1 MTIRK
6 TILAL
11 LLGISMAWIP
21 VTGHTKSAESMDPGK
36 QVSRETEDLLEALET
51 YTVEQR
57 EAVTKKTEAAL
68 RKLDARIDALE
79 SRIDKE
85 WESMSE
91 EARQKARAGLR
102 TLRRQ
107 RTRVAEWYGSMKS
120 SSEEAWEQ
128 MKEGFSEAFQHLR
141 DTWRKSQREFG
152 DPDQKEI

>member
-6 TILAL
+6 TILVL
-11 LLGISMAWIP
+11 FLGISMAWIP
-21 VTGHTKSAESMDPGK
+21 FTGHTKSTEDPGQ
-36 QVSRETEDLLEALET
+36 QVSQETEDLLKALKT

-57 EAVTKKTEAAL
+57 EAIVKKTEAAL

-79 SRIDKE
+79 SRIDNE
-85 WESMSE
+85 WETMSE
-91 EARQKARAGLR
+91 EARKKARAGLR
-102 TLRRQ
+102 TLRKQ

-128 MKEGFSEAFQHLR
+128 MKEGFSDAFQQLR
-141 DTWRKSQREFG
+141 DTWRKSQQEFG